1 MSAKNTVPENQ
12 RAYAIKQK
20 EIDYKERDLVMM
32 QVQVINRNPE
42 GNVMV
47 EKVSKDAS
55 TYSAGK
61 YYIPGVA
68 MKFGEHPEEAGHR
81 VLTEELEIANREI
94 SLVGTQSH
102 WNDEKNHWYLL
113 YLFETIEP
121 ISQEEMDNPCEGIE
135 ELLYLD
141 LEDATAENST
151 QGLRDIREAMK
162 VSGKTY
168 I

>member
-1 MSAKNTVPENQ
+1 MSTENHK
-12 RAYAIKQK
+12 AYAIKQK
-20 EIDYKERDLVMM
+20 EIDYNERDLLM
-32 QVQVINRNPE
+32 VQAQLINRNSE
-42 GNVMV
+42 GHVLV
-47 EKVSKDAS
+47 EKVSKDAG

-81 VLTEELEIANREI
+81 VLTEELENSDREI
-94 SLVGTQSH
+94 NLVGTQSH

-113 YLFETIEP
+113 YLFETVEP
-121 ISQEEMDNPCEGIE
+121 ISQEEMDNPCKGID
-135 ELLYLD
+135 ELLYLN
-141 LEDATAENST
+141 LEDATEENST

-162 VSGKTY
+162 VPGKTY

>member
-1 MSAKNTVPENQ
+1 MSTENHK
-12 RAYAIKQK
+12 AYAIKQK
-20 EIDYKERDLVMM
+20 EIDYNERDLLM
-32 QVQVINRNPE
+32 VQAQLINRNSE
-42 GNVMV
+42 GHVLV
-47 EKVSKDAS
+47 EKVSKDAG

-81 VLTEELEIANREI
+81 VLTEELEISDREI
-94 SLVGTQSH
+94 NLVGTQSH

-113 YLFETIEP
+113 YLFETVEP
-121 ISQEEMDNPCEGIE
+121 ISQEEMDNPCEGID
-135 ELLYLD
+135 ELLYLN
-141 LEDATAENST
+141 LENATGENST

-162 VSGKTY
+162 VPGKTY

>member
-1 MSAKNTVPENQ
+1 MSTENHK
-12 RAYAIKQK
+12 AYAIKQK
-20 EIDYKERDLVMM
+20 EIDYNERDLLM
-32 QVQVINRNPE
+32 VQAQLINRNSE
-42 GNVMV
+42 GHVLV
-47 EKVSKDAS
+47 EKVSKDAG

-81 VLTEELEIANREI
+81 VLTEELEIDDREI
-94 SLVGTQSH
+94 ALVGTQSH

-113 YLFETIEP
+113 YLFETVEP
-121 ISQEEMDNPCEGIE
+121 ISQEEMDNPCEGID
-135 ELLYLD
+135 ELLYLN
-141 LEDATAENST
+141 LEDATGENST

-162 VSGKTY
+162 LPGKTY

>member
-1 MSAKNTVPENQ
+1 MSTENHK
-12 RAYAIKQK
+12 AYAIKQK
-20 EIDYKERDLVMM
+20 EIDYNERDLLM
-32 QVQVINRNPE
+32 VQAQLINHNSE
-42 GNVMV
+42 GHVLV
-47 EKVSKDAS
+47 EKVSKDAG

-81 VLTEELEIANREI
+81 VLTEELEISDREI
-94 SLVGTQSH
+94 NLVGTQSH

-113 YLFETIEP
+113 YLFETVEP
-121 ISQEEMDNPCEGIE
+121 ISQEEMDNPCEGID
-135 ELLYLD
+135 ELLYLN
-141 LEDATAENST
+141 LKDATGENST

-162 VSGKTY
+162 LPGKTY

>member
-1 MSAKNTVPENQ
+1 MSTENHK
-12 RAYAIKQK
+12 AYAIKQK
-20 EIDYKERDLVMM
+20 EIDYNERDLLM
-32 QVQVINRNPE
+32 VQAQLINRNSE
-42 GNVMV
+42 GHVLV
-47 EKVSKDAS
+47 EKVSKDAG

-81 VLTEELEIANREI
+81 VLTEELEISDREI
-94 SLVGTQSH
+94 NLVGTQSH

-113 YLFETIEP
+113 YLFETVVP
-121 ISQEEMDNPCEGIE
+121 ISQEEMDNPCEGID
-135 ELLYLD
+135 ELLYLN
-141 LEDATAENST
+141 LEDATGENST

-162 VSGKTY
+162 VPGKTY